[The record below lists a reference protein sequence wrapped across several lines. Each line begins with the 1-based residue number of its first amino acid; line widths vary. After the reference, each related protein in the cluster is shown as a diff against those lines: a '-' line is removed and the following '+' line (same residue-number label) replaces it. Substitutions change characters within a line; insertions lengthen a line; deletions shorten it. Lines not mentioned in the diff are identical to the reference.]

1 MQQIAEHRKPLTRPH
16 FKQKRLS
23 IVLEKGVYA
32 ILVLTS
38 KIKRDSS
45 IR

>member
-16 FKQKRLS
+16 FKQKRLF
-23 IVLEKGVYA
+23 IVLEKGV
-32 ILVLTS
+32 LVLTS

>member
-1 MQQIAEHRKPLTRPH
+1 MQQIAEHRKPLTQPH
-16 FKQKRLS
+16 FKQKRLF
-23 IVLEKGVYA
+23 VLEKGVYA

>member
-16 FKQKRLS
+16 FKQKRLF

-38 KIKRDSS
+38 KIKR
-45 IR
+45 